1 MYWFIGH
8 GPVILWVCPVMFGT
22 RIFAAESLVLC
33 GMLLCIPMTLDKK
46 FVAAIILGVLFLNSF
61 VCVCVCLR
69 ARARVCSAGGES
81 SNQSAMSLGCLVDNI
96 KNWSR

>member
-1 MYWFIGH
+1 M
-8 GPVILWVCPVMFGT
+8 ILWVCPVMFGT

-61 VCVCVCLR
+61 VC
-69 ARARVCSAGGES
+69 ARARVLQVERAPIRVQCHWGAWF
-81 SNQSAMSLGCLVDNI
+81 I
-96 KNWSR
+96 T

>member
-1 MYWFIGH
+1 M
-8 GPVILWVCPVMFGT
+8 ILWVCPVMFGT

-61 VCVCVCLR
+61 VCVCVC
-69 ARARVCSAGGES
+69 SAGGES
-81 SNQSAMSLGCLVDNI
+81 SNQSAMSLGCLVYNI
-96 KNWSR
+96 KN